1 MRIEEDCP
9 YFLIGSEVETTAN
22 EFDLLKHLGLI
33 MLPQMYLE
41 HIFVVPFLTE
51 FGAYQ
56 DPAKSGEPLN
66 AALISSV
73 LPLPHK

>member
-1 MRIEEDCP
+1 M
-9 YFLIGSEVETTAN
+9 
-22 EFDLLKHLGLI
+22 I

-56 DPAKSGEPLN
+56 DPAKAGELLN
-66 AALISSV
+66 AVLISSV
-73 LPLPHK
+73 LPLHHK